1 MTTLL
6 VLVVVGVLIGAF
18 SYFTNAGFGDRRPAR
33 APGELPS
40 SRDIEALLAPLAT
53 HATSISAAR
62 HGHALKIAGT
72 VEAVIEPFGDAA
84 LSSEWSAC
92 ITPGDAGGTRARI
105 LVSDGSGRA
114 QVEIP
119 HGRIESFT
127 RGLTGWELSGT
138 VPAIV
143 PGQRL
148 AVFGVGKLRPPGYR
162 DSAPELIV
170 RAAYVSIYVSGEPP
184 PSK

>member
-6 VLVVVGVLIGAF
+6 VLVVVGVIIGAF
-18 SYFTNAGFGDRRPAR
+18 SYFTNAGFGDRRPKA

-53 HATSISAAR
+53 APTDIAAAR

-72 VEAVIEPFGDAA
+72 VEAVLEPCGSAPLA
-84 LSSEWSAC
+84 SEWSAR
-92 ITPGDAGGTRARI
+92 ITEGDAGGTRARLI
-105 LVSDGSGRA
+105 VKDSTGRA
-114 QVEIP
+114 QIEIP
-119 HGRIESFT
+119 HGKVESFT
-127 RGLTGWELSGT
+127 RGLAGWEISGS

-143 PGQRL
+143 PGQRV
-148 AVFGVGKLRPPGYR
+148 AAFGVGKLRSPGYR

-170 RAAYVSIYVSGEPP
+170 RAAYVSAEPP